1 MNIPLW
7 LLLAIVCT
15 AGAVGGLVNG
25 LISDNG
31 FLLPCMQQVDHL
43 RIVRPGFLGNTLIGM
58 VAAGLSWGLYG
69 PLSTAPIFGVL
80 PATQGLTL
88 SALLGAALV
97 GIGGARWVTNEIDKK
112 LLTVAASKAAA
123 APPAPEAAQQ
133 IVAAS
138 PAQALAIAQQLS
150 V

>member
-1 MNIPLW
+1 V
-7 LLLAIVCT
+7 IVCT
-15 AGAVGGLVNG
+15 AGAAGGLVNG

-31 FLLPCMQQVDHL
+31 LLLPCMQEVEHL

-69 PLSTAPIFGVL
+69 PLSTAPIFSVL

-138 PAQALAIAQQLS
+138 PAQALAIAQQL
-150 V
+150 